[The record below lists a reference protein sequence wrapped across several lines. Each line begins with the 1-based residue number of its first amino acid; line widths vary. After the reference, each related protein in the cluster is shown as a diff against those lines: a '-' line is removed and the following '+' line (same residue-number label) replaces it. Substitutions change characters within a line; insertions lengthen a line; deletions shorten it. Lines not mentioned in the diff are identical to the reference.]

1 MTPSTSMTWSAKR
14 SEQSSGSS
22 SHKSRLS
29 GPFVCGQHAAQTV
42 LGLEPLFVRADRI
55 ADCTALE
62 VRDGY
67 DGTVDQVEA
76 GVAELDENHPPVAG
90 VGVAHRSTN
99 R

>member
-42 LGLEPLFVRADRI
+42 LEMEPLFVRADRI
-55 ADCTALE
+55 ADCIALE

-76 GVAELDENHPPVAG
+76 GVAELDETPR
-90 VGVAHRSTN
+90 RSLGSGW
-99 R
+99 RIDRRI